1 MTRGTFALLFALGL
15 LVAPLASPHP
25 RTLPA
30 VALRRLAG
38 LCRHHLAR
46 RGLHLLKYVPD
57 PV

>member
-1 MTRGTFALLFALGL
+1 MTRGTLALLFALGL
-15 LVAPLASPHP
+15 LVAPRAPPHP

-38 LCRHHLAR
+38 LCRHQLAR
-46 RGLHLLKYVPD
+46 SGLHLRKYLPD